1 MWTPRKPPPRGEYA
15 HLSSAFE
22 LGMPNLRLRQL
33 LGEVRNAPPRGQ
45 RCDGF
50 CFVRLIEAKEAEK
63 PMARRGPYK
72 KRT

>member
-1 MWTPRKPPPRGEYA
+1 
-15 HLSSAFE
+15 
-22 LGMPNLRLRQL
+22 MPNLRLRQL